1 MMQRS
6 LFEDEPNPFDGNL
19 PAQSRMPLNEGEREV
34 HSVLFQDICNQWDS
48 LVVTGYSGLEQLIQL
63 ITARGEQPA
72 PLRIILGSEPVANHK
87 QKFSLNGNDF
97 SAEIR
102 RYWLERGISLVLCGQ
117 VLRCIELV
125 RTGCVRVRYSTGIRR
140 LHAKVYSSV
149 GAITLGSSNFTSPG
163 LHTQH
168 EANVRFTSGE
178 RGRFDDAR
186 RVAECFWSQGKNAED
201 EFIALLEQL
210 LKFVTWQ
217 EALSRACAE
226 LLESE
231 WASYY
236 LQSLTEMDP
245 HELWPSQRQ
254 GIGQALY
261 LLETVGAVLIADAT
275 GSGKTR
281 LGSHLLRAIHD
292 RNWSSARARKGGM
305 LLVCPPLVKDN
316 WERET
321 TKCNFN
327 VAIASHGLLSRQSE
341 RDTSILAMRLSSAQ
355 TLAVDEAHNFLN
367 HLSKR
372 TRLLK
377 HHLADQ
383 VVLFTA
389 TPINRTRAD
398 LLRLIDILG
407 ADNFDDDVLDVFER
421 LNKRG
426 AGVSDIHVH
435 DLLALRIGIG
445 SFTVRRTKTQ
455 FNAMVDLDP
464 EAYRLPGGHICRYP
478 KQRSTSYALGESR
491 RDRKL
496 ALEIRLL
503 ALQLKGVTHFQKP
516 IVLSENLRQTGI
528 TPESYLYFRL
538 DVASSSALFQVMSSL
553 RSSRLAL
560 YRHIEGTHAACCRMG
575 LDVEAQKGK
584 DDETGN
590 MVDRIAGLSGQIPD
604 NQLGISLPGWLSDRL
619 EHQRI
624 CEEECA
630 IYQEILKRLEK
641 MSGNREERKAELLI
655 DLLDRHHQIL
665 AFDHYPLTLRYI
677 EHLIANRPAS
687 KKAFKVVLGVGGNRR
702 SHEHIQALLSPE
714 AESVGRLIV
723 LCSDALSEGVN
734 LQRASTLVHL
744 DMPSVVRIAEQRVG
758 RIDRMDTRHT
768 EIESWWPKD
777 SVEFALRSDEKFLR
791 RIDEVDSLIG
801 GNLLLPEDFRTPP
814 EVHIITQE
822 ELEEQMRVRESMYW
836 DGIEDAFAPVRG
848 LISGDSSLIE
858 AGIYEQ
864 YRAETSKVVSRVT
877 VVRALKPWVFICLRG
892 ERAPARAPR
901 WILIPGLD
909 EQPIIELRAIA
920 YQLRDRLTEGV
931 QSLDP
936 SRAAMSELQKFLVGL
951 ADVEKLLLP
960 RRKQRA
966 LSQFHRA
973 VKLWARDRDWITSTD
988 QADQVKQLLELF
1000 EVGSSELSPDWGQ
1013 LADLWIELL
1022 RPRSAELPIKKG
1034 RRPSMARLRDLELS
1048 LKNQPIA
1055 VEVLLKKL
1063 NGVDLRRRWEE
1074 RIVACILGYGSIT
1087 SGESDL

>member
-6 LFEDEPNPFDGNL
+6 LFEDEPIPFDGNL
-19 PAQSRMPLNEGEREV
+19 PSQSRMPLNEGERHV
-34 HSVLFQDICNQWDS
+34 HSVLFRDICNQWDA

-63 ITARGEQPA
+63 ITARGEQPS
-72 PLRIILGSEPVANHK
+72 PLRIILGSEPLVLRN
-87 QKFSLNGNDF
+87 QRFSLKGNDF
-97 SAEIR
+97 SAEVR
-102 RYWLERGISLVLCGQ
+102 TYWLDRGISLVLCGQ

-125 RTGCVRVRYSTGIRR
+125 RTGCVRVRYSAGVRR
-140 LHAKVYSSV
+140 LHAKVYSSA
-149 GAITLGSSNFTSPG
+149 GAVTLGSSNFTSPG

-178 RGRFDDAR
+178 RARFDDAR

-201 EFIALLEQL
+201 EFIALLQQL
-210 LKFVTWQ
+210 LRFVTWQ

-231 WASYY
+231 WANHY
-236 LQSLTEMDP
+236 LQSLVEMDP
-245 HELWPSQRQ
+245 RELWPSQRQ

-261 LLETVGAVLIADAT
+261 LLDTVGAVLIADAT

-281 LGSHLLRAIHD
+281 LGSHLLRAMND

-305 LLVCPPLVKDN
+305 LLICPPLVKVN
-316 WERET
+316 WDRET
-321 TKCNFN
+321 TKCSFN
-327 VAIASHGLLSRQSE
+327 IAIASHGLLSRQGE
-341 RDTSILAMRLSSAQ
+341 RDTSILGMRLSSAQ

-372 TRLLK
+372 TRFLK

-407 ADNFDDDVLDVFER
+407 ADNFDDEVLAVFER

-426 AGVSDIHVH
+426 ASVSDIHVN
-435 DLLALRIGIG
+435 DLEALRIGIG
-445 SFTVRRTKTQ
+445 SFTMRRTKSQ
-455 FNAMVDLDP
+455 LNAMVDLDP
-464 EAYRLPGGHICRYP
+464 EAYRLPGGRVCRYP
-478 KQRSTSYALGESR
+478 EQISASYTLEESR

-503 ALQLKGVTHFQKP
+503 ALQLKGITHFQKP
-516 IVLSENLRQTGI
+516 LVLSESLRQNGI
-528 TPESYLYFRL
+528 TPEAYLDFRL
-538 DVASSSALFQVMSSL
+538 DAASSSALFQVMSSL

-560 YRHIEGTHAACCRMG
+560 FRHIEGTHAACCRMG
-575 LDVEAQKGK
+575 LESEAIKGN

-590 MVDRIAGLSGQIPD
+590 MVDRIVRLGGKVPES
-604 NQLGISLPGWLSDRL
+604 QLGISLPGWLTDSL
-619 EHQRI
+619 EHQHA

-630 IYQEILKRLEK
+630 IYREILSRLQK
-641 MSGNREERKAELLI
+641 MSGNREKRKVDLLI
-655 DLLDRHHQIL
+655 DLLERHHQIL
-665 AFDHYPLTLRYI
+665 AFDHYPLTLRYL
-677 EHLIANRPAS
+677 EYLITNRPAP
-687 KKAFKVVLGVGGNRR
+687 KKAFRVILGVGGDRR

-714 AESVGRLIV
+714 GEPVGRLIV

-768 EIESWWPKD
+768 KIESWWPKD

-801 GNLLLPEDFRTPP
+801 GNLLLPDDFRTPP
-814 EVHIITQE
+814 EVRVITRE
-822 ELEEQMRVRESMYW
+822 ELEEQMRDRESMYW

-848 LISGDSSLIE
+848 LVSGDNALVVSS
-858 AGIYEQ
+858 IYEQ
-864 YRAETSKVVSRVT
+864 YRAETSKVLSRVT
-877 VVRALKPWVFICLRG
+877 VVRALKPWVFICLCG
-892 ERAPARAPR
+892 ERARAPR
-901 WILIPGLD
+901 WILIPGLN
-909 EQPIIELRAIA
+909 EPPIIELRAIA
-920 YQLRDRLTEGV
+920 THLRDRLTGDV

-936 SRAAMSELQKFLVGL
+936 SRTAMYELQKFLAGL

-960 RRKQRA
+960 KRKHRA
-966 LSQFHRA
+966 LSQFHWA
-973 VKLWARDRDWITSTD
+973 VQLWSRDRKWISSTD

-1000 EVGSSELSPDWGQ
+1000 EAGSSELSPDWGQ
-1013 LADLWIELL
+1013 LADIWLELL
-1022 RPRSAELPIKKG
+1022 RPRSAELPPKKG
-1034 RRPSMARLRDLELS
+1034 RRASMARLRDLEPS
-1048 LKNQPIA
+1048 LKSQPIA
-1055 VEVLLKKL
+1055 VDVLLRKL

-1074 RIVACILGYGSIT
+1074 RIVACILGFGPVSA
-1087 SGESDL
+1087 